1 MSRKFNYSYIE
12 KIVYSPQFRNMQD
25 KTQLFY
31 SAPKRQVRTRLT
43 HTIEVKVIAG
53 LIGSKINE
61 GLDQA
66 LIDLNLVD
74 AIALAHD
81 IGHTPFGHVG
91 ERTINSIL
99 SGKDDLGGLIP
110 KAGRSKMRFK
120 HNVNSCRILDQLD
133 VDDWR
138 ILEGA
143 LCHTKIF
150 YKDSESF
157 EKNPYDPFREEQNE
171 KEKFLQRSH
180 KISTQGKHSAKYP
193 SLTLEGQ
200 IVAIA
205 DEIAQRVAD
214 VSDGLE
220 SRRFER
226 VKDILG
232 IVSKVSTRAELE
244 LSIRKNLIDDV
255 VSNTLLNLNSA
266 EPVQLEKNGVLY
278 DGYSTEVVCFS
289 EDKAKRNKKLEDFIT
304 VMMAQSEDV
313 RESDSRS
320 RYIIRQLF
328 KAYLKDVSLLP
339 DDFIDEYFRKIINKK
354 AFTVSLAKM
363 PEGDRDAFAA
373 IQKQLWRYTE
383 QMPDK
388 KKQAKKKVG
397 NKKLVIDMGKVR
409 DFFEVLNENER
420 AGVIPEMYDL
430 FDEYILRIGFYIAGM
445 TNTEAFTAYNRI
457 YGHS

>member
-1 MSRKFNYSYIE
+1 MNRKVNYSCIE
-12 KIVYSPQFRNMQD
+12 KIVYSTQFRNMQD

-43 HTIEVKVIAG
+43 HTIEVRVIAR

-61 GLDQA
+61 ALHQT
-66 LIDLNLVD
+66 LIDLDLVD

-91 ERTINSIL
+91 ERTINGIV
-99 SGKDDLGGLIP
+99 SGKDNLGGQIRN
-110 KAGRSKMRFK
+110 AGRSKMRFK
-120 HNVNSCRILDQLD
+120 HNVNSFRILDQLG

-157 EKNPYDPFREEQNE
+157 EKNPYDPFRDVQNE
-171 KEKFLQRSH
+171 KEKFLQQNH
-180 KISTQGKHSAKYP
+180 NISTQCKHSAKYP

-220 SRRFER
+220 SKWFER
-226 VKDILG
+226 VKDILD
-232 IVSKVSTRAELE
+232 ISSAVSTREDLE
-244 LSIRKNLIDDV
+244 LCIRRTLIDDV
-255 VSNTLLNLNSA
+255 VSNTQLNLKSA
-266 EPVQLEKNGVLY
+266 RHVQLDKWGISH
-278 DGYSTEVVCFS
+278 DGYVTEVVQFS
-289 EDKAKRNKKLEDFIT
+289 EDRAKQNEALENFIT

-328 KAYLKDVSLLP
+328 KAYLNDVSLLP
-339 DDFIDEYFRKIINKK
+339 DTFIDDYFRKIVNKEAFK
-354 AFTVSLAKM
+354 ASMAKLTGKKKR
-363 PEGDRDAFAA
+363 EKFED
-373 IQKQLWRYTE
+373 ILKQLWRY
-383 QMPDK
+383 PK
-388 KKQAKKKVG
+388 AKLG

-409 DFFEVLNENER
+409 DFFEILAENECT
-420 AGVIPEMYDL
+420 GEIPEMYDL
-430 FDEYILRIGFYIAGM
+430 FDEYILRIGFHIASM
-445 TNTEAFTAYNRI
+445 TNTEAFTSYNRI
-457 YGHS
+457 YGH